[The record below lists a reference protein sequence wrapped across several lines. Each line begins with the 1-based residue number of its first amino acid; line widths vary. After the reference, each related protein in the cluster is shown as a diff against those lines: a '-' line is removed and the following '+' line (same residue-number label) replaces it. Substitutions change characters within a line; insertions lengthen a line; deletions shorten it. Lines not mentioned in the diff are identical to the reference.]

1 MKAFDFIRE
10 ERQKLLS
17 CSDII
22 CLCYDVCYDVAI
34 NNSSG
39 QITNQVKLSKVVS
52 LKFSS
57 TLDFQLGLQ
66 KIDSKQSVASSKR
79 SLSSQMQA
87 LFL

>member
-1 MKAFDFIRE
+1 MAMM
-10 ERQKLLS
+10 
-17 CSDII
+17 
-22 CLCYDVCYDVAI
+22 YGYDVAI

-79 SLSSQMQA
+79 S
-87 LFL
+87 

>member
-1 MKAFDFIRE
+1 MM
-10 ERQKLLS
+10 
-17 CSDII
+17 
-22 CLCYDVCYDVAI
+22 YGYDVAI

-57 TLDFQLGLQ
+57 TLDFQSGLQ
-66 KIDSKQSVASSKR
+66 KIDSKQSVASCKR

-87 LFL
+87 LFLQ

>member
-1 MKAFDFIRE
+1 M
-10 ERQKLLS
+10 
-17 CSDII
+17 
-22 CLCYDVCYDVAI
+22 YGYDVAI

-52 LKFSS
+52 LKFSI

>member
-17 CSDII
+17 CSDIM
-22 CLCYDVCYDVAI
+22 LSYDVCYDVAI

-52 LKFSS
+52 LKF
-57 TLDFQLGLQ
+57 
-66 KIDSKQSVASSKR
+66 
-79 SLSSQMQA
+79 
-87 LFL
+87 